1 MAEFTITEQ
10 QMMMQDLNEQQRML
24 FMSQYESVKKDRGTV
39 LILSVLLGGMGVD
52 RFMIGDVGMGMLKLF
67 TFGLCGILWLIDI
80 FTIRGKVDD
89 LNRKKANEIYQ
100 GIKLMNNSS
109 RN

>member
-10 QMMMQDLNEQQRML
+10 QMMMQDLSDQQKML
-24 FMSQYESVKKDRGTV
+24 FTSQYESVKKDRGTV
-39 LILSVLLGGMGVD
+39 LILSVLLGTMGVD

-89 LNRKKANEIYQ
+89 LNRKNANEIFQ
-100 GIKLMNNSS
+100 GIKMMNNSS
-109 RN
+109 KN

>member
-10 QMMMQDLNEQQRML
+10 QMMMQDLSDQQKML
-24 FMSQYESVKKDRGTV
+24 FTSQYESVKKDRGTV
-39 LILSVLLGGMGVD
+39 LILSVLLGTVGVD

-89 LNRKKANEIYQ
+89 LNRKNANEIFQ
-100 GIKLMNNSS
+100 GIKMMNNSS
-109 RN
+109 KN

>member
-10 QMMMQDLNEQQRML
+10 QMMMQDLNEQQKML
-24 FMSQYESVKKDRGTV
+24 FMSQYESAKKDRGTV
-39 LILSVLLGGMGVD
+39 LILSVLLGTFGVD

-67 TFGLCGILWLIDI
+67 TVGLCGILWLIDI

-89 LNRKKANEIYQ
+89 LNRKNANEIYQ
-100 GIKLMNNSS
+100 GIKLMSNNSK
-109 RN
+109 N

>member
-39 LILSVLLGGMGVD
+39 LVLSVLLGGVGVD
-52 RFMIGDVGMGMLKLF
+52 RFMIGDVGMGILKFL
-67 TFGLCGILWLIDI
+67 TFGLCGILWLFDI

-89 LNRKKANEIYQ
+89 LNRKNANEIYQ
-100 GIKLMNNSS
+100 CIKLMSNAP